1 MKGLWAICSP
11 LAGPVSGTRLS
22 REQFHTLLRG
32 ISLAQQFPTQLVE
45 AASITNSALMD
56 LRLPRFDFHDADDCD
71 DKHLIAHTHVD
82 GRLLPSPSS
91 SAHREIHFL
100 ANNLS
105 PPEGHHIGKSDSED
119 YGDIM
124 NAEDPFVPIQVEQRA
139 FASSSSAM
147 DDITQGSLTAKTSFR
162 ETTSTSTSAVP
173 PRAGSIS
180 LLPESATRAGSIG
193 FTPLN
198 VDTFPLLNINEIE
211 ETLKRVE
218 EHMSAKLIEENSST
232 AHPSGRAKSPL
243 DMEAESGLCRQC
255 VCGDT
260 VERFKQDCV
269 RLRCKCMIHTWCL
282 ASYIKS
288 QLDDSSM
295 ISAEGIRCSYWH
307 TCRSYITMDDVDKFS
322 SFVSKAS
329 SQPSS
334 SGASPPLGM
343 PAAFNGPEAD
353 SLKNFGTDEVDKFT
367 RFSIAASFN
376 DTGN

>member
-1 MKGLWAICSP
+1 
-11 LAGPVSGTRLS
+11 
-22 REQFHTLLRG
+22 
-32 ISLAQQFPTQLVE
+32 
-45 AASITNSALMD
+45 
-56 LRLPRFDFHDADDCD
+56 
-71 DKHLIAHTHVD
+71 
-82 GRLLPSPSS
+82 
-91 SAHREIHFL
+91 
-100 ANNLS
+100 
-105 PPEGHHIGKSDSED
+105 
-119 YGDIM
+119 
-124 NAEDPFVPIQVEQRA
+124 
-139 FASSSSAM
+139 
-147 DDITQGSLTAKTSFR
+147 
-162 ETTSTSTSAVP
+162 
-173 PRAGSIS
+173 
-180 LLPESATRAGSIG
+180 
-193 FTPLN
+193 
-198 VDTFPLLNINEIE
+198 
-211 ETLKRVE
+211 
-218 EHMSAKLIEENSST
+218 MSAKLSKENSST
-232 AHPSGRAKSPL
+232 THPTGRAKSPL
-243 DMEAESGLCRQC
+243 DIEAENSLCRQC

-343 PAAFNGPEAD
+343 PASNGAEAD